1 MVAPSHRVALP
12 DTAAELRRHAAELR
26 AQAAKLDALADRQP
40 DTTVAKV
47 YGLSEMS
54 HRRNL
59 SACTLRSWARS
70 GRLRCDSGP
79 RGQYLVSDADVD
91 AALAAEAP
99 ARVCT
104 RPSNLYPF
112 DAIDRELA
120 TGGLVRRAA

>member
-1 MVAPSHRVALP
+1 MSTAPNNVALP
-12 DTAAELRRHAAELR
+12 NTAARIR
-26 AQAAKLDALADRQP
+26 AQAAKLRDQAADLDALADSLP

-70 GRLRCDSGP
+70 GRLRCDSGA
-79 RGQYLVSDADVD
+79 RGQYLVRDEDVD
-91 AALAAEAP
+91 AALAAKAP

-104 RPSNLYPF
+104 RPSNTYPF
-112 DAIDRELA
+112 DALEAELA
-120 TGGLVRRAA
+120 RGGLVRAA